1 MAEEQFMVRPDAL
14 RGYAGL
20 LERNHGY
27 LGEMRVYLDGPG
39 SQTEGLMGLMVQ
51 FQNLVEEMAV
61 AERDTLLTMLAKLS
75 GTIQGLRETADEYA
89 GADAASAAEMD
100 KIAPEAPA
108 GGLQSGQGPN

>member
-1 MAEEQFMVRPDAL
+1 MAEEQFVVHPDAL

-27 LGEMRVYLDGPG
+27 VGEMRVYLDGPG

-51 FQNLVEEMAV
+51 FQNLVEDMAV

-89 GADAASAAEMD
+89 STDTASAAEMD
-100 KIAPEAPA
+100 KLAPTAPE
-108 GGLQSGQGPN
+108 GGARSGQGPN